1 MNTDQPRFADKMLQ
15 CKDCEAQFLFTVT
28 EQREMA
34 ESGQPVS
41 EPELCPNCRQESPA
55 TTAVGDRQESP
66 ATTAVGD
73 RQESPATT
81 VDSERQRGKV
91 KWFSRQRGYGFIIVE
106 GSEEEIFVHRTA
118 LEGIYSLQEG
128 QEVEFEMESTPK
140 GPEAVRVSPSESGR
154 EARTEY

>member
-81 VDSERQRGKV
+81 VDSGRQRGKV

-140 GPEAVRVSPSESGR
+140 GPEAVRVSPLRAGAEPG
-154 EARTEY
+154 TEY